1 MHAKKLWPQKTLHHG
16 GKRTPTSVRAHAH
29 GKSVRQRDTPC
40 EREHPFVGCKRIPA
54 YRRLGPYMRARGA
67 PSGGAGAR
75 SSQGPPQS
83 TSIAM
88 RPRTKNCGGT
98 NAADDTADAPHRP
111 DTYITDAKRDDSVT
125 GVHNNRPNTRIVHC
139 TLVSLQ
145 TCIASSDVPRRAIP
159 GATTTGVELTAETRA

>member
-1 MHAKKLWPQKTLHHG
+1 MHAKKLWPQKTVHHG
-16 GKRTPTSVRAHAH
+16 GKRTPTSVRAPAH

-40 EREHPFVGCKRIPA
+40 EREHPVVDSKRIPA
-54 YRRLGPYMRARGA
+54 YQRLGPYMRARGA

-88 RPRTKNCGGT
+88 RPRTRNCGGT
-98 NAADDTADAPHRP
+98 NAADDTADAPYRP
-111 DTYITDAKRDDSVT
+111 DTYITDTTRDDSVT
-125 GVHNNRPNTRIVHC
+125 GVHSRPNTRTGHR

-159 GATTTGVELTAETRA
+159 GATTTGVESTAETRA

>member
-1 MHAKKLWPQKTLHHG
+1 
-16 GKRTPTSVRAHAH
+16 
-29 GKSVRQRDTPC
+29 
-40 EREHPFVGCKRIPA
+40 
-54 YRRLGPYMRARGA
+54 MRARGA

-98 NAADDTADAPHRP
+98 NAADAPYRP

-125 GVHNNRPNTRIVHC
+125 KVHNNRPNTRIVHC

-159 GATTTGVELTAETRA
+159 GATTGEELNAETKAQGASRLHARYGTISAQRRMTRQKSRAQQPDPRYCHSECTGARTWWVPLSTR